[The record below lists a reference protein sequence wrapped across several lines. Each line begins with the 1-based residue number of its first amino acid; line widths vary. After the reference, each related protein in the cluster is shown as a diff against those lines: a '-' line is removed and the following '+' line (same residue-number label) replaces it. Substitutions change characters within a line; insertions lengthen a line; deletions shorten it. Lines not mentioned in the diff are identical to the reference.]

1 MKNNRFSF
9 ISFVSDIQDYIFN
22 AGNEKYHKWGA
33 NNDIPTTILKL
44 YDTVPEHS
52 SAVNFILSN
61 VIENDLEQ
69 LDYWTLQKIA
79 LDYILFGGFTLEV
92 VKLRN
97 DKLQYNYKDISLARL
112 SPDKDKIGFAEH
124 WKGYKTD
131 VTWEKR
137 VTKAGE
143 TGVYMFMNP
152 KTRGDYPSPRYISA
166 FTSLDTMSEI
176 SSYHN
181 NNAKNGFT
189 PNVVINFNNGEPDE
203 DTKKDIEN
211 KLKDKFTGVNG
222 NKFILSFND
231 SEETKTTIEKL
242 DNDNLDQKFETLQK
256 FLQNQIIVAHQITSA
271 QLIGVTPEN
280 QGFSKSEYEEAMEIF
295 ENNVV
300 AGYRK
305 EIEYGLSE
313 LFGSEVILK
322 DHEEII
328 NPIIEDEIINPITEE
343 EE

>member
-1 MKNNRFSF
+1 MKNNKKESRFSF
-9 ISFVSDIQDYIFN
+9 INFMSEIPKYIFN
-22 AGNEKYHKWGA
+22 SNEKYRKWGA
-33 NNDIPTTILKL
+33 NNDIPNTILEL

-52 SAVNFILSN
+52 STINFILSN
-61 VIENDLEQ
+61 VIENDIEQ
-69 LDYWTLQKIA
+69 MDYWTLQKIA

-92 VKLRN
+92 IKLRN
-97 DKLQYNYKDISLARL
+97 DKFKYEYKDISLARL

-124 WKGYKTD
+124 WTGYRAD
-131 VTWEKR
+131 IEWGNR
-137 VTKAGE
+137 VTKPGE
-143 TGVYMFMNP
+143 TGIYMFKNP

-166 FTSLDTMSEI
+166 FKALDTMSEI
-176 SSYHN
+176 GAYHN

-211 KLKDKFTGVNG
+211 KIKDKFTGVNG

-256 FLQNQIIVAHQITSA
+256 FLQNQIIVAHQLTSG
-271 QLIGVTPEN
+271 QLIGIKPEN
-280 QGFSKSEYEEAMEIF
+280 QGFSKSEYEESMEIF
-295 ENNVV
+295 EGNVV

-322 DHEEII
+322 DHEE
-328 NPIIEDEIINPITEE
+328 EIINPIEE
-343 EE
+343 EEEDIV

>member
-1 MKNNRFSF
+1 MKNNKKENRFSF
-9 ISFVSDIQDYIFN
+9 INFMNEIPKYIFN
-22 AGNEKYHKWGA
+22 SNEKYRKWGA
-33 NNDIPTTILKL
+33 NNDIPNTILEL

-52 SAVNFILSN
+52 STINFILSN

-69 LDYWTLQKIA
+69 MDYWTLQKIA

-92 VKLRN
+92 IKLRN
-97 DKLQYNYKDISLARL
+97 DKFKYEYKDISLARL

-124 WKGYKTD
+124 WTGYKAD
-131 VTWEKR
+131 IEWDNR
-137 VTKAGE
+137 VTKQGE
-143 TGVYMFMNP
+143 TGIYMFKNP

-166 FTSLDTMSEI
+166 FKALDTMSEI
-176 SSYHN
+176 GAYHN

-203 DTKKDIEN
+203 DTKIDIEN
-211 KLKDKFTGVNG
+211 KIKDKFTGVNG

-256 FLQNQIIVAHQITSA
+256 FLQNQIIVAHQLTSG
-271 QLIGVTPEN
+271 QLIGIKPEN
-280 QGFSKSEYEEAMEIF
+280 QGFSRSEYEESMEIF
-295 ENNVV
+295 EDNVV

-322 DHEEII
+322 DHEE
-328 NPIIEDEIINPITEE
+328 EIINPIEE
-343 EE
+343 EEEDIV